1 MKGGK
6 AGRKRR
12 STGSDPAGGDNPRSN
27 PKKRGGERP
36 PGVAPKKGSAKKPG
50 FGGTSTSRED

>member
-12 STGSDPAGGDNPRSN
+12 DGGTPEPRPSGGR
-27 PKKRGGERP
+27 PKPKPGTATRP
-36 PGVAPKKGSAKKPG
+36 TSVAPKKGSRKNRG
-50 FGGTSTSRED
+50 YGWTSTSRDE

>member
-12 STGSDPAGGDNPRSN
+12 SSGSDPAGRDNPRSH
-27 PKKRGGERP
+27 PKARGAALP
-36 PGVAPKKGSAKKPG
+36 PGAAPKKGSPKKPG
-50 FGGTSTSRED
+50 FGGTSTSREE